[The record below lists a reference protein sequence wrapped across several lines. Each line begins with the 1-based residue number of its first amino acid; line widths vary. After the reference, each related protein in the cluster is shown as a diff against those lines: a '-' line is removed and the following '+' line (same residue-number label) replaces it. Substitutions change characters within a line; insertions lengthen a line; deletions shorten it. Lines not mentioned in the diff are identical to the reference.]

1 MSMSTSTVAVGLVG
15 SLLAPLTLRPSQF
28 VGLLVVGAFFGA
40 FAALLAR
47 SVSENRA
54 LDSREALAEAGRNA
68 ALGAVWAV
76 AAGVLLF
83 SLGSYG
89 WAVAVA
95 FLLVYPALRALVRRA
110 SLPQAGRSEPRRA
123 EAGQSEAGQS
133 EAGHTEVGQSEAGHT
148 EPSEPQPDLAI
159 GGSGTGVRG
168 RPLSTPPFEKCT
180 TSELAAAWDAS
191 YELLQATSSPR
202 VKARIVALRGAYL
215 DELERRDR
223 SGVRRWL
230 ISGAAP
236 GSAARRYLRRSGED
250 GEARPEVG

>member
-1 MSMSTSTVAVGLVG
+1 MSHSTPTVALGLVG

-28 VGLLVVGAFFGA
+28 VGLLVVGGFFGA
-40 FAALLAR
+40 FAARLAR

-76 AAGVLLF
+76 AAGILLF

-95 FLLVYPALRALVRRA
+95 GLLLYPALRALALRA
-110 SLPQAGRSEPRRA
+110 PHPAPLDSEPLQSETGQPEPLRSEP
-123 EAGQSEAGQS
+123 
-133 EAGHTEVGQSEAGHT
+133 
-148 EPSEPQPDLAI
+148 PSEPDLAV
-159 GGSGTGVRG
+159 GGAATGVHG
-168 RPLSTPPFEKCT
+168 RRLSTPPFERCS